1 MKDKKTLYDPYVN
14 MLRSTE
20 SPELERRFF
29 SRLVE
34 LGVPVAIETNA

>member
-1 MKDKKTLYDPYVN
+1 MALVN
-14 MLRSTE
+14 MIRSTE

-34 LGVPVAIETNA
+34 LGVPVSIEANA